1 MNNGRGLGGVCAA
14 LVLVVGWFAAE
25 ARADLVVNQFN
36 DASEVSQWRF
46 DFGGVTQS
54 ATFDPT
60 MDANGNANSG
70 SVKITL
76 GFSSTLADNNK
87 GAFTHDFAMPLNGA
101 NFTGLQMDVKI
112 DPSSA
117 MDAFGNNGFFT
128 VALRNG
134 AGYTWSPQFN
144 DNVSSADGWRHISV
158 SPLSDPVDDI
168 RAITLQLYG
177 GPQQNI
183 DGNVTLWV
191 DNISFT
197 TPTQRLP
204 GDADLDGVV
213 GFDDLVTVARNYGKN
228 NATWQDGDFNGDGNV
243 GFDDLVILAR
253 NYGAM
258 SAAQLS
264 AFSPAFGAD
273 VEKAFAEVP
282 EPSGVALCFLG
293 AAMVL
298 HRRQRF
304 RW

>member
-1 MNNGRGLGGVCAA
+1 MKSGRGIGGVCAA
-14 LVLVVGWFAAE
+14 LAMGVVGCFATG
-25 ARADLVVNQFN
+25 ARGDLVVNQFN

-46 DFGGVTQS
+46 DFGSVTQS

-60 MDANGNANSG
+60 MDANGNPNSG
-70 SVKITL
+70 SMKITL
-76 GFSSTLADNNK
+76 GFSSALAGDNK

-128 VALRNG
+128 VALRNA
-134 AGYTWSPQFN
+134 AGYVWSPQFN

-158 SPLSDPVDDI
+158 SPLMDPADDI

-183 DGNVTLWV
+183 DGSVTMWV

-197 TPTQRLP
+197 QLLP
-204 GDADLDGVV
+204 GDANGDGKVD
-213 GFDDLVTVARNYGKN
+213 FSDLVTLARHYGMN
-228 NATWQDGDFNGDGNV
+228 NAVWADGDFNGDGNV

-258 SAAQLS
+258 SAAQLN
-264 AFSPAFGAD
+264 ALSPAFRAD

-282 EPSGVALCFLG
+282 EPSMAMLSAFG
-293 AAMVL
+293 AAML
-298 HRRQRF
+298 LRRRQSA
-304 RW
+304 